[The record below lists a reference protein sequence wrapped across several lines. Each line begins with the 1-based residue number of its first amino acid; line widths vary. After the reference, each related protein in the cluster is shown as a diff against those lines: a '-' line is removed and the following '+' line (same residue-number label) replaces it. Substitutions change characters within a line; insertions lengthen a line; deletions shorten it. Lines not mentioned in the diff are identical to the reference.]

1 MLSNFFLRI
10 TGHKMPQESIDGY
23 VAKILSKY
31 QYPDRA
37 KRDVSNAIH
46 RYKNLRP
53 KLDTYVFNDGTRQ
66 ELACLDGTIPVMYK
80 GTYYHIPVCIWLLD
94 SHPYNSPMCYV
105 KPTADMQI
113 KASRHVD
120 TNGRVYLPYLHNW
133 NPDSSDLL
141 GVIQVM
147 IIVFGEQPPVYAKPK
162 IQNSSAYTSTPYPAE
177 PSSFMPMP
185 NVGTTYPPYPPVPS
199 TGQPPYPPVSS
210 AFPPYSGGYP
220 PAASGGFP
228 GYGGI
233 NTASGGLPAT
243 NSYPPTS
250 TTPYPPTTASSLS
263 QQSGT
268 GTITQEHIH
277 ASLYSAVED
286 KVKKHLREVLAQSQ
300 AEMEVLKKT
309 EEDLNKGKS
318 KLEDIINRLQ
328 MEQNHLEKNIHILR
342 SKEIEMDELL
352 AKVEKQEQIDI
363 DEAVVA
369 PAPLYKQILN
379 AFAEENATEDAVYYL
394 GEALR
399 KGVISLDLFLKH
411 VRSLSWKQFMLKALI
426 QKCRE
431 KANLPH

>member
-1 MLSNFFLRI
+1 
-10 TGHKMPQESIDGY
+10 MPQESFDGY

-37 KRDVSNAIH
+37 KRDVNNAIH

-162 IQNSSAYTSTPYPAE
+162 LQNSSAYTNTPYPTE

-185 NVGTTYPPYPPVPS
+185 NVGTTYPPYNPVAN
-199 TGQPPYPPVSS
+199 TGPTPYPPVSS
-210 AFPPYSGGYP
+210 AFPPFTGGYP
-220 PAASGGFP
+220 PAATGGGYP
-228 GYGGI
+228 PSGYGGL
-233 NTASGGLPAT
+233 NTATGGPAP

-263 QQSGT
+263 QQNS

-318 KLEDIINRLQ
+318 KLEDIISRLQ
-328 MEQNHLEKNIHILR
+328 SEQSQLEKNIHILR
-342 SKEIEMDELL
+342 SKESEMDELL

-369 PAPLYKQILN
+369 PAPLYKQLLN
-379 AFAEENATEDAVYYL
+379 SFAEENATEDAVYYL

-411 VRSLSWKQFMLKALI
+411 VRSLSWKQFMLKALM

>member
-1 MLSNFFLRI
+1 
-10 TGHKMPQESIDGY
+10 MPQETFDSY
-23 VAKILSKY
+23 VTKILSKY

-37 KRDVSNAIH
+37 KRDVSNAIQ

-53 KLDTYVFNDGTRQ
+53 KLDTYVFNDGARQ

-162 IQNSSAYTSTPYPAE
+162 LQNTSAYSNTPYPAE

-185 NVGTTYPPYPPVPS
+185 NVGTTYPAYPPVQQGPA
-199 TGQPPYPPVSS
+199 PYPPVSS
-210 AFPPYSGGYP
+210 AFPPYTGGY
-220 PAASGGFP
+220 PAASGYSA
-228 GYGGI
+228 YGGM
-233 NTASGGLPAT
+233 NSATGGLPPT
-243 NSYPPTS
+243 NSYPPT
-250 TTPYPPTTASSLS
+250 TATPYPPTTASNMSQ

-328 MEQNHLEKNIHILR
+328 IEQSQLEKSIHVLR
-342 SKEIEMDELL
+342 SKETEMDELL
-352 AKVEKQEQIDI
+352 AKVEKKDEIDI
-363 DEAVVA
+363 DEAVIA

-411 VRSLSWKQFMLKALI
+411 VRSLSWKQFMLKALM

>member
-1 MLSNFFLRI
+1 MFFPASTGNLSNSMGIVLLI
-10 TGHKMPQESIDGY
+10 IKIELEGNKMPQESIDGY

-53 KLDTYVFNDGTRQ
+53 KLDTYVFNDGNRQ

-80 GTYYHIPVCIWLLD
+80 ETYYHIPTCRLKL
-94 SHPYNSPMCYV
+94 
-105 KPTADMQI
+105 
-113 KASRHVD
+113 HVMLILM
-120 TNGRVYLPYLHNW
+120 GEFICHIYNW
-133 NPDSSDLL
+133 NSDSSDLL

-162 IQNSSAYTSTPYPAE
+162 LNSSAYTSTPYPAE

-185 NVGTTYPPYPPVPS
+185 NVGTTYPPYPPVP
-199 TGQPPYPPVSS
+199 TAAQQPPYPAVST

-220 PAASGGFP
+220 AATGGYP
-228 GYGGI
+228 SYGGM

-250 TTPYPPTTASSLS
+250 TTPYPPTTASNLS
-263 QQSGT
+263 QQSST

-309 EEDLNKGKS
+309 EEDLNKGKKQ
-318 KLEDIINRLQ
+318 KLEDIINQ
-328 MEQNHLEKNIHILR
+328 AFKMEQV
-342 SKEIEMDELL
+342 S
-352 AKVEKQEQIDI
+352 Q
-363 DEAVVA
+363 
-369 PAPLYKQILN
+369 Y
-379 AFAEENATEDAVYYL
+379 F
-394 GEALR
+394 
-399 KGVISLDLFLKH
+399 
-411 VRSLSWKQFMLKALI
+411 
-426 QKCRE
+426 
-431 KANLPH
+431 